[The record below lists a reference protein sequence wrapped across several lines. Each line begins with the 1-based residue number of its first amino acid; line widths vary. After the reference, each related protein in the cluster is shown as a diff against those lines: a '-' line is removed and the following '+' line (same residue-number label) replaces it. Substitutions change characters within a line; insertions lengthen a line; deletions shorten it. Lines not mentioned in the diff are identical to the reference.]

1 MQETIEYLG
10 DVAEHVMDGMLPPD
24 HLDDSIDLRNMMLMS
39 QQLKLQSH
47 MAHYEQYTIPLN
59 VAGEDTA
66 MHLKIVRGTQQ
77 KGQVSAVFSTEELG
91 DVAARFEVMTDRLSG
106 LIVTKTE
113 EAGRMMIEG
122 QAMLK
127 EALSEIED
135 VTSETNVE
143 LNIVTEPQ
151 LDTERFQF
159 DGKQNKPYERNSEN
173 EVQTAALYQTA
184 KAFIRSVIKISET
197 V

>member
-1 MQETIEYLG
+1 
-10 DVAEHVMDGMLPPD
+10 
-24 HLDDSIDLRNMMLMS
+24 
-39 QQLKLQSH
+39 
-47 MAHYEQYTIPLN
+47 
-59 VAGEDTA
+59 
-66 MHLKIVRGTQQ
+66 VRGTQQ

-127 EALSEIED
+127 EALSEIEG
-135 VTSETNVE
+135 VASETNVE

-173 EVQTAALYQTA
+173 EVQTAVLYQTA